1 MKKSKVV
8 TGVLTAA
15 LAMSLVPTPAI
26 ADALE
31 GAGQQLE
38 AQATQVANE
47 TTEPASDPKVSEKP
61 ATIAITTIIT
71 APDTISYTLKK
82 ADGTTYEGVA
92 PIGTDA
98 NMDNF
103 TDSYWD
109 GSHWIFDIPLQV
121 FETPEQYGLTVPAG
135 FEGDYKLDPA
145 SSSATVKFMYVDNA
159 WVPATG
165 AGATLVFVE
174 EAVPVAPAF
183 DVADELNTY
192 GTVKYDLIHTDGT
205 WTTAPPS
212 ASPPT
217 SRRSARPI
225 SMPTATGRWT

>member
-82 ADGTTYEGVA
+82 ADGTT
-92 PIGTDA
+92 
-98 NMDNF
+98 
-103 TDSYWD
+103 
-109 GSHWIFDIPLQV
+109 
-121 FETPEQYGLTVPAG
+121 
-135 FEGDYKLDPA
+135 
-145 SSSATVKFMYVDNA
+145 
-159 WVPATG
+159 
-165 AGATLVFVE
+165 
-174 EAVPVAPAF
+174 
-183 DVADELNTY
+183 
-192 GTVKYDLIHTDGT
+192 
-205 WTTAPPS
+205 
-212 ASPPT
+212 
-217 SRRSARPI
+217 
-225 SMPTATGRWT
+225 